1 MSLSDILQVFTN
13 PQIWP
18 LFLTFLGGYVMMN
31 VFLGRNRLKKFS
43 ELEKILIAFGIG
55 SLFEYFIFYPPV
67 ALFKFWFPSLVDNVY
82 MTSAFIFC
90 IASAEA
96 LFFAIYGERREKFIE
111 RTKRILMI
119 LLVSYS
125 YFAVVAMIIA
135 LSIVSWYPHYDAK
148 LISNS
153 WGIFAFSAFLSLGSF
168 FVGFFF
174 LWVYVLKLSLR
185 RFKDKIMKS
194 FTKRSVFRSLLM
206 ISLVLIIGVSI
217 VPLDMQLGLFTP
229 RMQAG
234 EEAFSSKM
242 RSSSGFTK
250 VVFINA
256 TRGPSGNASATYRY
270 YALFNKTYEIT
281 LPALQLLSSV
291 YVDNPSNASFAIGQY
306 YPGLPDPT
314 EDWKNIYVTTPDN
327 VTYQADMTE
336 SPLLGSI
343 VAGLVFSFGN
353 YSDNRSLAVTLNY
366 WQEIGSIDNIRI
378 DYGNRTFS
386 DMGNGTWTETH
397 TIKITNNSNDTLD
410 IPAMEYDWF
419 ISDYVIRNSTR
430 VYLNGTLRPY
440 SELFWSTRLA
450 MDVFVYPGTVSNV
463 TISFLTTSNPE

>member
-1 MSLSDILQVFTN
+1 
-13 PQIWP
+13 
-18 LFLTFLGGYVMMN
+18 MMN
-31 VFLGRNRLKKFS
+31 VFLGHSRLKNDFS
-43 ELEKILIAFGIG
+43 EFEKILIAFGIG
-55 SLFEYFIFYPPV
+55 SLFEYFMFYLPV
-67 ALFKFWFPSLVDNVY
+67 VLVNFWRPFLGDVYVTSAILFCSVSAGALFY
-82 MTSAFIFC
+82 
-90 IASAEA
+90 
-96 LFFAIYGERREKFIE
+96 AIYEERNEKFID
-111 RTKRILMI
+111 RTKRILML
-119 LLVSYS
+119 LLVPYS
-125 YFAVVAMIIA
+125 YFTVVATIIA
-135 LSIVSWYPHYDAK
+135 VTATSWYPRYIAI
-148 LISNS
+148 LISNR
-153 WGIFAFSAFLSLGSF
+153 WEAFAFLAIVSFGFFLAG
-168 FVGFFF
+168 VFF
-174 LWVYVLKLSLR
+174 LWVYVLKLSFKKSFEEELR
-185 RFKDKIMKS
+185 RIFS
-194 FTKRSVFRSLLM
+194 KRVLALSIAMLM
-206 ISLVLIIGVSI
+206 IVLTASAIII
-217 VPLDMQLGLFTP
+217 PLDVEMKPGLFTP
-229 RMQAG
+229 HMQAG
-234 EEAFSSKM
+234 REVFSSEM
-242 RSSSGFTK
+242 RASSGFTK

-256 TRGPSGNASATYRY
+256 TRGPDDNVSATYRY

-306 YPGLPDPT
+306 NPGLPDPT

-336 SPLLGSI
+336 SPLLGSR

-353 YSDNRSLAVTLNY
+353 YSGNRSVAVTLNY

-419 ISDYVIRNSTR
+419 ISDCVIRNSTR

-440 SELFWSTRLA
+440 SELFWPTRLA

-463 TISFLTTSNPE
+463 TISFLTTRNPE